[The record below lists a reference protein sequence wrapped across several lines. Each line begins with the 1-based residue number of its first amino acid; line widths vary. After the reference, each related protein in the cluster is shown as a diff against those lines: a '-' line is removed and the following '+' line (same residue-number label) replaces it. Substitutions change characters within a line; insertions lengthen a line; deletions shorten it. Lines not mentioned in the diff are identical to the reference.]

1 MLERERIAMKHQ
13 MMLLQQKQKV
23 LDLQSKVVSKE
34 STDNENKKTAASSE
48 ASKEMSIKETTFE
61 SPTEEDI
68 KQLVEQPKDL
78 DEKKKN

>member
-1 MLERERIAMKHQ
+1 MKHQ

-48 ASKEMSIKETTFE
+48 AAKEMSIRETTFE

-68 KQLVEQPKDL
+68 KQLVEQPKNS

>member
-1 MLERERIAMKHQ
+1 MKHQ
-13 MMLLQQKQKV
+13 MMLLQQKQNL

-34 STDNENKKTAASSE
+34 STDNENKETAASSE
-48 ASKEMSIKETTFE
+48 AAKEMSIMETTFE

-68 KQLVEQPKDL
+68 KQLVEQPKKL

>member
-1 MLERERIAMKHQ
+1 MKHQ
-13 MMLLQQKQKV
+13 MMLLQQKQKL

-34 STDNENKKTAASSE
+34 STDNENKKADARSE
-48 ASKEMSIKETTFE
+48 ATKEMGIKETTFE

-68 KQLVEQPKDL
+68 NQLVEQPKHL

>member
-1 MLERERIAMKHQ
+1 MKHQ
-13 MMLLQQKQKV
+13 MMLLQQKQNL

-34 STDNENKKTAASSE
+34 STDNENKKRAASSE

-68 KQLVEQPKDL
+68 KQLVEQPKKL

>member
-1 MLERERIAMKHQ
+1 MKHQ
-13 MMLLQQKQKV
+13 MMLLQQKQKL

-48 ASKEMSIKETTFE
+48 AVKEMIILETTFE

-68 KQLVEQPKDL
+68 KQLVEQPKKL

>member
-1 MLERERIAMKHQ
+1 MKHQ
-13 MMLLQQKQKV
+13 MMLLQQKQKL

-61 SPTEEDI
+61 NPTEEDI
-68 KQLVEQPKDL
+68 EQLVKQPKHL